1 MSEFHSEIR
10 DRMAAARRSLAEARD
25 DSDDYLVQVRLG
37 ELESLER
44 LASDHGAES
53 A

>member
-1 MSEFHSEIR
+1 MSEFQREITAR
-10 DRMAAARRSLAEARD
+10 LESTRRSLAEAEQEG
-25 DSDDYLVQVRLG
+25 DDYLVQVHQG

-44 LASDHGAES
+44 LFAEHRP